1 MPYKKVLFS
10 IVVSSAVLYL
20 ILTFYRLPQSMKRTA
35 PANAKTFRIMH
46 VMSYHTPWQWTEDQ
60 VRGFK
65 SGLGS
70 LSYEYR
76 EFQMNSKAFSSRD
89 ELLRRGKEAM
99 NEIEKFKPD
108 LLYTSDDSAQEY
120 VAARYVNTELPIVF
134 SGVNSD
140 PAVYGFTKSRNVTG
154 IVEEEHFIQS
164 INFLREINPSIRK
177 IAVILDDDPAW
188 NIVVGRCKAKADA
201 RLQDITFTG
210 WNVIRTFREY
220 KQTVTGLQTKA
231 DAIFILAWYHF
242 KDDRGVNV
250 PENEVARWTAE
261 NSRLPDVSLWKDRVS
276 KGTLCS
282 VYIPAFEQGLGAGK
296 AAKRILVERVKPS
309 DIPIKP
315 SVKGMPVVSLYRAK
329 KLGLKIDSSILLESE
344 VIRKAAWEN

>member
-10 IVVSSAVLYL
+10 IVFAAAFLFLV
-20 ILTFYRLPQSMKRTA
+20 LTFYRLPPSMKRTA

-60 VRGFK
+60 VKGFK
-65 SGLGS
+65 AGLGS

-76 EFQMNSKAFSSRD
+76 EFQMNSKAFSSKE
-89 ELLRRGKEAM
+89 ELLKRGKEAM

-120 VAARYVNTELPIVF
+120 VAAHYVNTELPVVF
-134 SGVNSD
+134 SGVNAAPSS
-140 PAVYGFTKSRNVTG
+140 YGFTGSSNVTG
-154 IVEEEHFIQS
+154 FVEEEHFVQS
-164 INFLREINPSIRK
+164 INFLREINPSVRK

-188 NIVVGRCKAKADA
+188 SVVVSRCKAKADA

-210 WNVIRTFREY
+210 WDVIRTFREY
-220 KQTVTGLQTKA
+220 KQTVAGLQTKV

-250 PENEVARWTAE
+250 AEADVARWTAE

-282 VYIPAFEQGLGAGK
+282 VYISSFEQGLGAGK
-296 AAKRILVERVKPS
+296 AAERILAGGVRPS